1 MSAKRRPRVSLV
13 NVLLTAGLCLG
24 LGACSPVESSF
35 PSRDI
40 TLIVPFSPGGGYD
53 SLARGLAPH
62 LSKYLPGDVSVIVRN
77 RTGAAGQVAMTD
89 LFHAR
94 ADGYTIALSNIPG
107 LMVGKVIQKESTY
120 DLTQVTWLGRITVI
134 SNGLAVG
141 ADSPYRSIEDFKSSG
156 PLFFAG
162 ADAADTT
169 TALVAFSQMGI
180 DTVPLPHEGSG
191 DAALSVMRGDTDIT
205 YFSLS
210 RMVEFV
216 RSNDLRV
223 LVQFAEERLSY
234 FPDVPTIGELGYPAL
249 ADIAVQQRM
258 IAAPP
263 NLPPE
268 IGAILEEALRKAV
281 HDPEFQAF
289 AEKLHQPVNWRSA
302 TGAQTIVDTGAQFI
316 EKHAEMLR
324 AKFKVQ

>member
-1 MSAKRRPRVSLV
+1 
-13 NVLLTAGLCLG
+13 
-24 LGACSPVESSF
+24 
-35 PSRDI
+35 
-40 TLIVPFSPGGGYD
+40 
-53 SLARGLAPH
+53 
-62 LSKYLPGDVSVIVRN
+62 
-77 RTGAAGQVAMTD
+77 MTD

-107 LMVGKVIQKESTY
+107 LMVGKVIQKEATY

-134 SNGLAVG
+134 SNGLAVA

-156 PLFFAG
+156 LLFFAG

-210 RMVEFV
+210 RMVDFV

-258 IAAPP
+258 MAAPP

-289 AEKLHQPVNWRSA
+289 AEKLHQPVNWRSS